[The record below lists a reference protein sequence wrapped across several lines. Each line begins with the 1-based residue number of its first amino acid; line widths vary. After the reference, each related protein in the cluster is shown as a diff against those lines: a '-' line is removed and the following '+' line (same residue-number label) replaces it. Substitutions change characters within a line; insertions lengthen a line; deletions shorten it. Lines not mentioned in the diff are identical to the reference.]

1 MPDLDKSLPNEKRL
15 LLALTNPAP
24 PSLLLNY
31 ILLLA
36 LEFQQ
41 RYSYTLFINSVFVK
55 SPSVLRVQ
63 LTSMFT
69 VWVIKFQH

>member
-36 LEFQQ
+36 LEFQ
-41 RYSYTLFINSVFVK
+41 
-55 SPSVLRVQ
+55 
-63 LTSMFT
+63 
-69 VWVIKFQH
+69 